1 VTRDRRSQSAG
12 EPITLTD
19 ADIVSERTVTRRGL
33 LGTLGLG
40 AGAVLTGVLAPNS
53 AAEAADS
60 ADKKKKSTK
69 KPAPKKE
76 EADSD

>member
-1 VTRDRRSQSAG
+1 VTRDRRSESSR
-12 EPITLTD
+12 ERFTLTD

-40 AGAVLTGVLAPNS
+40 AGAALTGVLGSNS
-53 AAEAADS
+53 VAEAADS
-60 ADKKKKSTK
+60 SDKKKKSTK